1 MKKAATATPIVS
13 DADLRLAI
21 QDAIKRLDRPTSAA
35 DLRKALPRPYQRPP
49 ADLTRLLDELARDR
63 HLFSFKDGKTSRYS
77 FRDPSEVAAQAV
89 LAALRDGPLTKPAL
103 TAGLKRTAPGHDK
116 LLPAV
121 LAALL
126 ARGAVREHPKV
137 GRQPARIGLDPPDP
151 GPFLARALKE
161 IQAVQKKLAPH
172 GVTPAALHA
181 TLGRALG
188 LAPPGGDRP
197 AERPAGGPT
206 DSAPD
211 DDTAVLA
218 ALRELASREPPGALL
233 SVRALRA
240 LGRLPKPRFDGA
252 VLRLSRAGKV
262 VLHHHDFPASLAD
275 AERAELVQDD
285 HGVHYVGIAPG
296 SAP

>member
-21 QDAIKRLDRPTSAA
+21 QDALKRLDRPTSAA

-77 FRDPSEVAAQAV
+77 LRDPSEVAAQAI
-89 LAALRDGPLTKPAL
+89 LGALRDGPLTKPAL
-103 TAGLKRTAPGHDK
+103 TASLKRTAPGHEK

-121 LAALL
+121 LTALL
-126 ARGAVREHPKV
+126 ARGAVRKHPKV

-151 GPFLARALKE
+151 GPFLTRALRE

-172 GVTPAALHA
+172 GVTPAALYT

-188 LAPPGGDRP
+188 LAPS
-197 AERPAGGPT
+197 
-206 DSAPD
+206 DSTPD